1 MLNQEDLP
9 KQVVNSSTA
18 TVSVSSRRRKKKF
31 SRLLEVSSSGK
42 ASGAVWEAIDFYL
55 RRKKD

>member
-31 SRLLEVSSSGK
+31 SRLLEVSRSG
-42 ASGAVWEAIDFYL
+42 GF
-55 RRKKD
+55 

>member
-9 KQVVNSSTA
+9 KQIINSSTA

-31 SRLLEVSSSGK
+31 SRLLEVSRSGK
-42 ASGAVWEAIDFYL
+42 VSGAIWEAIDFYL
-55 RRKKD
+55 KSKQD